1 MAAIVSA
8 AARRV
13 AEKRTS
19 RFVAK
24 ILLSIRTA
32 RIERRLKEI
41 SIQYVVNLM
50 VSHKITFF
58 CNQNIVQSQLYC

>member
-13 AEKRTS
+13 GKRTS
-19 RFVAK
+19 RVVSK

-41 SIQYVVNLM
+41 SIQYVVNLT
-50 VSHKITFF
+50 VSHIITFF
-58 CNQNIVQSQLYC
+58 CNQNIVQSQPYC

>member
-13 AEKRTS
+13 GKRTS
-19 RFVAK
+19 RVVAK
-24 ILLSIRTA
+24 IVLSIRTA

-58 CNQNIVQSQLYC
+58 CNQNIVQSQPYC

>member
-8 AARRV
+8 AARLV
-13 AEKRTS
+13 GKRTS
-19 RFVAK
+19 RVVAK

-50 VSHKITFF
+50 VSHKINFF
-58 CNQNIVQSQLYC
+58 L

>member
-13 AEKRTS
+13 GKRTS
-19 RFVAK
+19 GVVAK

-58 CNQNIVQSQLYC
+58 CNQNIAQSQLYC

>member
-13 AEKRTS
+13 GKRTS
-19 RFVAK
+19 RVVAK

-50 VSHKITFF
+50 VSH
-58 CNQNIVQSQLYC
+58 